1 MKNVGCMK
9 REWRMRE
16 VSTFNVSGDWRNG
29 WVRAIQVESSY
40 GEAVGSVPTAF
51 AGTGSATH
59 MVAVRSGT
67 GESIASILGETA
79 KGKAEFGLVRNHSDW
94 FGLVPNF
101 LFKKEFDRKWK
112 VQLGR
117 SLRPD

>member
-1 MKNVGCMK
+1 
-9 REWRMRE
+9 MRE

-59 MVAVRSGT
+59 IVAVRSCT

-79 KGKAEFGLVRNHSDW
+79 EGKAEFGLVRNHSDW

-101 LFKKEFDRKWK
+101 LFKKEFDREWK
-112 VQLGR
+112 VQWDVLY
-117 SLRPD
+117 SLTLALLPRNPA

>member
-1 MKNVGCMK
+1 
-9 REWRMRE
+9 MRE
-16 VSTFNVSGDWRNG
+16 VSTFKVSGDWRNG

-40 GEAVGSVPTAF
+40 GDAVGSVPTAF
-51 AGTGSATH
+51 PGTGSATH

-101 LFKKEFDRKWK
+101 LFEKEFDREWK
-112 VQLGR
+112 SKVSAGMVQCLSPVKNQDG
-117 SLRPD
+117 